1 MIILYSWLL
10 FYYYFFITINNIA
23 ILLSN
28 MNTTTE
34 NEKNTKPLI
43 GFEPRAYAL
52 PWDYST
58 TELKEKGLVHGIPE
72 RVTLLCR

>member
-10 FYYYFFITINNIA
+10 FYYYFFLTINNIA

-28 MNTTTE
+28 MNTTT
-34 NEKNTKPLI
+34 EKNTKPLI

-72 RVTLLCR
+72 RVTVLCR

>member
-1 MIILYSWLL
+1 
-10 FYYYFFITINNIA
+10 
-23 ILLSN
+23 

-34 NEKNTKPLI
+34 KKKIYIYKKPLI

-58 TELKEKGLVHGIPE
+58 TELKGKGLVH
-72 RVTLLCR
+72 

>member
-28 MNTTTE
+28 LNTAT
-34 NEKNTKPLI
+34 EKNTEPLI

-72 RVTLLCR
+72 

>member
-1 MIILYSWLL
+1 
-10 FYYYFFITINNIA
+10 
-23 ILLSN
+23 